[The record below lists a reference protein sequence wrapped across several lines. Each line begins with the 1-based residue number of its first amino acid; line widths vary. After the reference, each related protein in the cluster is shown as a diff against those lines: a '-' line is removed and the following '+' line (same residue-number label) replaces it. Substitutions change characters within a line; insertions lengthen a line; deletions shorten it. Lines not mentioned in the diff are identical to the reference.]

1 MEFMGFSCAK
11 FVNKAAVGLMMLA
24 WSMPASPQG
33 KSRAST
39 ASPHEPAQEQQAQEP
54 QSQNPPS
61 QSPTAETP
69 VVQTPAPKTNGSEIQ
84 PLPSPTDATA
94 AARQAAPPASG
105 ELLHLTFQQ
114 ALDLARKNATQF
126 QATVVNAGV
135 LHEDAKQARNTLLP
149 TVTYNNSALY
159 TQSIPGVETV
169 STAGKAEPVAAPPVI
184 YIANNAPHEYT
195 SQADIH
201 ESIDMSALSNWRR
214 ASAAAA
220 VARAQMEIAKRGLV
234 VTVAQTYYKVGAAQ
248 HKLETAQ
255 LAAGEGDKFFQLT
268 QKLEGGGEVAH
279 ADVIKAELQMRDRRR
294 QLQEAQ
300 LALLNAR
307 LDLAVLIFPNFNDNF
322 EVADDI
328 HAAAPLPSIEEI
340 QQQGTKDN
348 PDLRAALEVVRQSRY
363 DVFGAR
369 AGYLPSLSFDY
380 FYGIDAPRFAVNAE
394 LGNGRQYS
402 NVGSSWLA
410 TLNIPIWNWGTTQS
424 KVKQAELKQ
433 AQAKREFSLAQRRLI
448 AEIQSLYAEA
458 STALSELEDLR
469 RSGELASES
478 LRLVTL
484 RYQNGESTVLEVV
497 DAQTTFTTANAAY
510 QDGALRYRV
519 ALASLQTL
527 TGVSTNP

>member
-11 FVNKAAVGLMMLA
+11 FVTKAAVSLVVLA
-24 WSMPASPQG
+24 WSVPAWTQT
-33 KSRAST
+33 KSDVSTDRQNGRA
-39 ASPHEPAQEQQAQEP
+39 QAQQGQELPPENP
-54 QSQNPPS
+54 QSQ
-61 QSPTAETP
+61 SPAPETP
-69 VVQTPAPKTNGSEIQ
+69 VPQTPAPKTTGSEIQ
-84 PLPSPTDATA
+84 PLPPPTDATA
-94 AARQAAPPASG
+94 AARQAAPPPKG

-114 ALDLARKNATQF
+114 TLELARKNTTQF
-126 QATVVNAGV
+126 LAAVVSAGI

-159 TQSIPGVETV
+159 TKSIPGAETV
-169 STAGKAEPVAAPPVI
+169 RTATAEPVVPPPVI
-184 YIANNAPHEYT
+184 YIANNAPHEYV

-201 ESIDMSALSNWRR
+201 EAIDMSALANWRR

-220 VARAQMEIAKRGLV
+220 VARAQAEIAKRGLV
-234 VTVAQTYYKVGAAQ
+234 VTVAQNYYKVGAAQ
-248 HKLETAQ
+248 HKLDTAKM
-255 LAAGEGDKFFQLT
+255 AAGEGDKFFQLT

-328 HAAAPLPSIEEI
+328 HAVAPLPSIEEI
-340 QQQGTKDN
+340 QQRGTKDN
-348 PDLRAALEVVRQSRY
+348 PDLRAALEAVRQSRY

-369 AGYLPSLSFDY
+369 MGYLPSLSFDY
-380 FYGIDAPRFAVNAE
+380 FYGIDAARFAVNSE
-394 LGNGRQYS
+394 LGNGKQYS
-402 NVGSSWLA
+402 NVGYSWLA

-433 AQAKREFSLAQRRLI
+433 DQAKREFSLAQRKLI

-458 STALSELEDLR
+458 STALSELEDLK

-484 RYQNGESTVLEVV
+484 RYQNGEATVLEVV
-497 DAQTTFTTANAAY
+497 DAQTTFTAANSAY